1 MDNNLKALF
10 SSWEAA
16 IGTLLSAIASTP
28 SSKLNETL
36 QTNLDLA
43 GNVMQ
48 ATGSALAADSEKKLT
63 LNKFGNQVQAIGNS
77 VVISGI
83 VISFTEETKRKVTIK
98 GNLFQ
103 AVGSSM
109 ALPDLLDTTEITM
122 DTLYEIYGAL
132 LQSIGNALQG
142 LSGMIELKGER
153 GEHIDF
159 VGSWIQTIG
168 AFIQALVQSK
178 TSYIDYE
185 KSFSGMHI
193 QRSKFEFPLRM
204 ET

>member
-1 MDNNLKALF
+1 MDNNLKVLF
-10 SSWEAA
+10 GSWEAA
-16 IGTLLSAIASTP
+16 IGALLSAIASTP
-28 SSKLNETL
+28 SFKLNETQ

-63 LNKFGNQVQAIGNS
+63 LNKIGNQVQAMGNS
-77 VVISGI
+77 IVISGI
-83 VISFTEETKRKVTIK
+83 VIPFTEETKRKVTIK

-103 AVGSSM
+103 AAGSSM
-109 ALPDLLDTTEITM
+109 ALPDLLDTAEITM

-142 LSGMIELKGER
+142 LSGIIELKGER

-178 TSYIDYE
+178 TSCIDYE

-193 QRSKFEFPLRM
+193 WRD
-204 ET
+204 